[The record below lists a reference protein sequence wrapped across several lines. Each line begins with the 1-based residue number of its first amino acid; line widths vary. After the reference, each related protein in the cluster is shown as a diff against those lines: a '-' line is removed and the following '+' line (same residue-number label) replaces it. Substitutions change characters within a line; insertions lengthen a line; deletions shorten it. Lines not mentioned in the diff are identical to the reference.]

1 MPGFF
6 FPDKVKQKNTKTQ
19 RYRNAKNQ
27 NTERR
32 KPKRIDKK
40 YRTRTEQNNDHIRI
54 MHKMEFCSLF
64 KAFIKPF
71 EAT

>member
-1 MPGFF
+1 M
-6 FPDKVKQKNTKTQ
+6 
-19 RYRNAKNQ
+19 KNQ
-27 NTERR
+27 NTERQ

-40 YRTRTEQNNDHIRI
+40 YRIIETRTEQNNDHTRI
-54 MHKMEFCSLF
+54 MHKMEFCSFF